1 MRILYTTTIG
11 LTMGFFKEL
20 IRELTLDGHVVDI
33 ACNETEY
40 KVPGCYS
47 EWGCHIYPV
56 SWDRS
61 PKSKGNI
68 KAIKEVKKIVSENHY
83 DIVHCHTPIAAA
95 CTRIACRKMRSTQD
109 LKVIYTAHGFHFYKG
124 APLSNWI
131 LYYPIEKLCSY
142 WTDILVT
149 INQEDYAF
157 AKRRMKAK
165 KIVYV
170 PGVGVDIQKFSSAVV
185 DKETKRAEIG
195 VPADSVLLF
204 SVGELNKNKN
214 HEIVIRAIAELNRSD
229 IHYIIAGKGDLY
241 DFLEDLAHKL
251 NIPDKIHLLGYRTD
265 IAELNKISDI
275 FVFPSVRE
283 GLPVAAIEGMASGL
297 AFIASDNRGI
307 RDLATNNVNA
317 IICEHSSQNQ
327 FAKAIERLT
336 LDENLRTSMGKRNAE
351 IAKKF
356 DTSRVLEQM
365 SAVYFARKNNVSEE
379 EI

>member
-1 MRILYTTTIG
+1 
-11 LTMGFFKEL
+11 
-20 IRELTLDGHVVDI
+20 
-33 ACNETEY
+33 
-40 KVPGCYS
+40 
-47 EWGCHIYPV
+47 
-56 SWDRS
+56 
-61 PKSKGNI
+61 
-68 KAIKEVKKIVSENHY
+68 
-83 DIVHCHTPIAAA
+83 
-95 CTRIACRKMRSTQD
+95 
-109 LKVIYTAHGFHFYKG
+109 
-124 APLSNWI
+124 
-131 LYYPIEKLCSY
+131 
-142 WTDILVT
+142 
-149 INQEDYAF
+149 
-157 AKRRMKAK
+157 
-165 KIVYV
+165 
-170 PGVGVDIQKFSSAVV
+170 
-185 DKETKRAEIG
+185 
-195 VPADSVLLF
+195 LF